1 MVMEGEDCERLNS
14 IQDCE
19 YGAEFLGLPDTSCLP
34 FADPRYPPYCYYK
47 NVTDRAGRKGLKF
60 NMAPDRGMAP
70 DVSVPCSH
78 LRPCLCQMS
87 SEHRYRRERNLSWIF
102 PSNMLHIS
110 YLALTSVR
118 KTGRHH
124 FFTPKI
130 SLFHKYKKNNTNF
143 CI

>member
-87 SEHRYRRERNLSWIF
+87 SEHRYCRERRILS
-102 PSNMLHIS
+102 
-110 YLALTSVR
+110 
-118 KTGRHH
+118 
-124 FFTPKI
+124 
-130 SLFHKYKKNNTNF
+130 
-143 CI
+143 